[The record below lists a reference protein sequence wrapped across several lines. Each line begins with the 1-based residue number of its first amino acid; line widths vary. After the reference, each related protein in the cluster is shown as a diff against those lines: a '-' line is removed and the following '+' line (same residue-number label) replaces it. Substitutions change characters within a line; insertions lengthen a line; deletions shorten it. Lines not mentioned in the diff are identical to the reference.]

1 MGDKKPS
8 VVVTDGD
15 KSMRATIAEVLPSA
29 RHRLCGWHL
38 EKNYVQMVKELKFWK
53 VFKNAIYAN
62 FDVEEFEKYW
72 KTALESLKLMNNTWG
87 INTFIKGFFKST
99 NSILK
104 LVHSLDRVV
113 KDYRNN
119 EVTSQFFFSYY
130 TPILTIVLDSIE
142 LFASKMYT
150 RGVFKEVKKQI
161 KGVGTLL
168 FFDKDNIS
176 TTTIYKFSKMGNR
189 CRVRKVLYDPNE

>member
-72 KTALESLKLMNNTWG
+72 KTALESLKLMNNTWVKSPCDIRQSWAMAYLRG
-87 INTFIKGFFKST
+87 TFYVS
-99 NSILK
+99 
-104 LVHSLDRVV
+104 
-113 KDYRNN
+113 YRT
-119 EVTSQFFFSYY
+119 TS
-130 TPILTIVLDSIE
+130 
-142 LFASKMYT
+142 
-150 RGVFKEVKKQI
+150 R
-161 KGVGTLL
+161 
-168 FFDKDNIS
+168 
-176 TTTIYKFSKMGNR
+176 
-189 CRVRKVLYDPNE
+189 